1 MGPRVKTSVAKWTKL
16 AKVKKGDGKAKHSNP
31 AGKPPKPTATR
42 AVKGPIPSS
51 NDVNAQERPRGGKS
65 KSGSKRQRAEAGDE
79 QQVAQPSA
87 KKKRKQSP
95 AGREGHDRDKDG
107 KTLPLPPAKTAKWK
121 VMSKDSQDYL
131 KTLISGTVLSLLSK
145 KIPETESVQNHLR
158 ILEGKLLAHC
168 QDLKVPPAVP
178 KLYKNIAGK
187 VAQETAQMERSQATL
202 ETLQDKVDK
211 SVRDLERMGEEI
223 ETLQEKI
230 RILKSQQDDEEE
242 EDSGEALDNAESILY
257 MELPKASFDAPLLQ
271 EEVLKIKN
279 QDALLQELCTSRSL
293 PATRDVRALIEQ
305 AYAEVDN
312 LCVQEKPGSSK
323 EHRLA
328 TKTSKVRYH

>member
-1 MGPRVKTSVAKWTKL
+1 MGPRVKSSVAKWTKI
-16 AKVKKGDGKAKHSNP
+16 AKAKKGDGKAKPSEP
-31 AGKPPKPTATR
+31 EGKPPKPAATR
-42 AVKGPIPSS
+42 TVKGPIPSS
-51 NDVNAQERPRGGKS
+51 NDVNAPERPRGGKS
-65 KSGSKRQRAEAGDE
+65 KSGSKRPRAEAGDE

-95 AGREGHDRDKDG
+95 AARKGPARDKDG

-131 KTLISGTVLSLLSK
+131 KILISGTVLSLLSK
-145 KIPETESVQNHLR
+145 KIPEKESVQKHLR

-168 QDLKVPPAVP
+168 QDLKVPPALP

-187 VAQETAQMERSQATL
+187 VAQETEQMEHSQVTL
-202 ETLQDKVDK
+202 ETLQDKVDE
-211 SVRDLERMGEEI
+211 SVQDLKRMGEEI

-242 EDSGEALDNAESILY
+242 DSGEALDNAENILS
-257 MELPKASFDAPLLQ
+257 MELPKASYDAPLLQ
-271 EEVLKIKN
+271 EEMLKVTN
-279 QDALLQELCTSRSL
+279 QEVLLQELCSSRSL
-293 PATRDVRALIEQ
+293 PVTRDVRALIEQ

-312 LCVQEKPGSSK
+312 LCVQEKPTSSK
-323 EHRLA
+323 EHHLA
-328 TKTSKVRYH
+328 TKTNNVRHH